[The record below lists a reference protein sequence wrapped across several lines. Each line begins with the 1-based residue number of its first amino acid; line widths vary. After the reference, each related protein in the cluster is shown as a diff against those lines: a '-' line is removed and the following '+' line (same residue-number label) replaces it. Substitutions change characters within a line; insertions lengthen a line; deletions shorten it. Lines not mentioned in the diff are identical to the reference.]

1 MKVAIIGVSGLVG
14 KTLLRIIEQSSSIP
28 IDELIA
34 VASSHSF
41 GDMITFRNQQ
51 HKIFLVTEAL
61 AAKPTLAIFAAKDS
75 TSLCW
80 APDFIAAGATVID
93 NSSAWRMEANCP
105 LIIPEVNQH
114 LLRKTD
120 RLIANPNC
128 STIQMLMALAPLHAA
143 YQLKRVVI
151 STYQSVTG
159 AGNAG
164 VEQLMAERAK
174 LPPEAI
180 AFPHSIDLNVIPQI
194 DDFLANGYTKE
205 EMKLVNETRKILAAK
220 DLAITAT
227 AVRVPVMGGHA
238 LSVNATFANDFE
250 LDAVIDIL
258 QKSPGIVVQ
267 NDSSQKLYP
276 MPRLVRERNEVFV
289 GRIRRDDSCPA
300 TLNLWIVADNLY
312 KGAATNAWQIA
323 EYLYQQRWL

>member
-1 MKVAIIGVSGLVG
+1 
-14 KTLLRIIEQSSSIP
+14 
-28 IDELIA
+28 
-34 VASSHSF
+34 
-41 GDMITFRNQQ
+41 MITFRNQQ
-51 HKIFLVTEAL
+51 QKIVTLGEAL
-61 AAKPTLAIFAAKDS
+61 AASPSLAIFAVQDNL
-75 TSLCW
+75 SLFW
-80 APDFIAAGATVID
+80 APEFVAAGVTVID
-93 NSSAWRMEANCP
+93 NSSAWRMEANYP

-128 STIQMLMALAPLHAA
+128 STIQMLVALAPLHAV
-143 YQLKRVVI
+143 YKLKRVVI

-159 AGNAG
+159 AGRTG

-174 LPPEAI
+174 MPHAAI
-180 AFPHSIDLNVIPQI
+180 AFPHPIDLNVIPHI
-194 DDFLANGYTKE
+194 DTFLVNGYTKE
-205 EMKLVNETRKILAAK
+205 EMKLVNETRKILR
-220 DLAITAT
+220 DDDIAITAT

-250 LDAVIDIL
+250 VDAVLNIL
-258 QKSPGIVVQ
+258 KQSPGVVVQ
-267 NDSSQKLYP
+267 NDITQKLYP
-276 MPRLVRERNEVFV
+276 MPCVVRERNEVFV

-323 EYLYQQRWL
+323 EYLYQKHWL